1 MRIRMYNV
9 GFGDCFCIRDRKS
22 SLLVDFGAANSKIE
36 GRPRREVFDVII
48 SDLTT
53 ISRKNL
59 LLTHFH
65 PDHVSGLL
73 YMMRYRRD
81 AYEFEKIYL
90 PDVFSD
96 PEMKYTLTLLLLADV
111 TKKASLPGRRVSLFA
126 LAEALCARKVKIDLL
141 SRGSEFEG
149 KYTALWPDV
158 REVSRETE
166 DVFNSL
172 IEDNEKAMTELVNI
186 AEEVRQLFMSMTEE
200 ENEADDPGAEK
211 EAEDAALNQK
221 DSDSAGSVQENGG
234 LQEYVQTKLELESK
248 MGVDGFAAQ
257 AHAANGTAEVEKGAE
272 TESAAGTGAKPAVR
286 SAEQE
291 DTVNSQKETQR
302 RLRPEKLEKK
312 FRELQATP
320 EFQILLECA
329 EKQGSLLRQ
338 FRHKISL
345 AFQNTRDGELN
356 LLFTG
361 DVQPQYM
368 KMIVEDYDGKIPLH
382 EHYWC
387 IKVPHHGTESHFFDF
402 SRFSPE
408 NMLIPNGAYY
418 DNSKKKSK
426 NQRTSMQYGGLFYIN
441 DAHMYCSNCDCCDS
455 YENGCSCREY
465 DVISPS
471 YYKDI

>member
-53 ISRKNL
+53 IRKKNL

-90 PDVFSD
+90 PDVFSG
-96 PEMKYTLTLLLLADV
+96 PEMKYTLALLLLADV

-158 REVSRETE
+158 SEVSRETE
-166 DVFNSL
+166 EVFNSL
-172 IEDNEKAMTELVNI
+172 IENHENAMTELVNI
-186 AEEVRQLFMSMTEE
+186 AEEVRELFLSMTEE
-200 ENEADDPGAEK
+200 TLEAEEKSEPLSVPEDTDGPESSLKDPREYSGENEEYTQEKLVLANEDAGAAIEDTAEDPEETEK
-211 EAEDAALNQK
+211 ER
-221 DSDSAGSVQENGG
+221 V
-234 LQEYVQTKLELESK
+234 
-248 MGVDGFAAQ
+248 
-257 AHAANGTAEVEKGAE
+257 
-272 TESAAGTGAKPAVR
+272 
-286 SAEQE
+286 
-291 DTVNSQKETQR
+291 R
-302 RLRPEKLEKK
+302 RLNPEKLEKK
-312 FRELQATP
+312 FRELQATE
-320 EFQILLECA
+320 EFQALLESA
-329 EKQGSLLRQ
+329 EKQGHSLRQ

-345 AFQNTRDGELN
+345 AFQNTIDGELN

-368 KMIVEDYDGKIPLH
+368 KMIAENYDGKIQLH

-402 SRFSPE
+402 SGFSPE
-408 NMLIPNGAYY
+408 NMMLPNGAYY

>member
-53 ISRKNL
+53 IRKKNL

-158 REVSRETE
+158 KMVSRETE

-186 AEEVRQLFMSMTEE
+186 AEEVRQLFMSMTVD
-200 ENEADDPGAEK
+200 ENGADDLGAEK
-211 EAEDAALNQK
+211 EAVDA
-221 DSDSAGSVQENGG
+221 
-234 LQEYVQTKLELESK
+234 
-248 MGVDGFAAQ
+248 
-257 AHAANGTAEVEKGAE
+257 AANGTVGAE
-272 TESAAGTGAKPAVR
+272 TGAETASTAGTGVK

-291 DTVNSQKETQR
+291 DIENSQKETQR

-320 EFQILLECA
+320 EFQALLECA
-329 EKQGSLLRQ
+329 EKQGHLLRQ

-345 AFQNTRDGELN
+345 AFQNTSDGELN

-368 KMIVEDYDGKIPLH
+368 KMIVEDYDGRIPLH

-408 NMLIPNGAYY
+408 NMMIPNGAYY

>member
-53 ISRKNL
+53 IRKKNL

-90 PDVFSD
+90 PDVFSG
-96 PEMKYTLTLLLLADV
+96 PEMKYTLALLLLADV
-111 TKKASLPGRRVSLFA
+111 TKKASLPGRRVSLFT
-126 LAEALCARKVKIDLL
+126 LAEALCARRVKIDLL

-149 KYTALWPDV
+149 KYTALWPDLS
-158 REVSRETE
+158 EVSRETE
-166 DVFNSL
+166 EVFNSL
-172 IEDNEKAMTELVNI
+172 IENHENAMTELVNI
-186 AEEVRQLFMSMTEE
+186 AEEVRELFLSMTEE
-200 ENEADDPGAEK
+200 TLEAEEKSEPLSVPEDTDGPESSLKDPREYSGENEEYTQEKLVLANEDAGAAIEDTAEDPEETEK
-211 EAEDAALNQK
+211 ER
-221 DSDSAGSVQENGG
+221 V
-234 LQEYVQTKLELESK
+234 
-248 MGVDGFAAQ
+248 
-257 AHAANGTAEVEKGAE
+257 
-272 TESAAGTGAKPAVR
+272 
-286 SAEQE
+286 
-291 DTVNSQKETQR
+291 R
-302 RLRPEKLEKK
+302 RLNPEKLEKK
-312 FRELQATP
+312 FRELQATE
-320 EFQILLECA
+320 EFQALLESA
-329 EKQGSLLRQ
+329 EKQGHSLRQ

-345 AFQNTRDGELN
+345 AFQNTIDGELN

-368 KMIVEDYDGKIPLH
+368 KMIAENYDGKIQLH

-402 SRFSPE
+402 SGFSPE
-408 NMLIPNGAYY
+408 NMMIPNGAYY

>member
-22 SLLVDFGAANSKIE
+22 SLLVDFGAANRKIE
-36 GRPRREVFDVII
+36 GRPRRDVFDVII

-53 ISRKNL
+53 IRTKNL
-59 LLTHFH
+59 LLPHFH

-90 PDVFSD
+90 PDVFSG
-96 PEMKYTLTLLLLADV
+96 PEMKYTLALLLLADV
-111 TKKASLPGRRVSLFA
+111 TKKASLTGRRVSLFA

-158 REVSRETE
+158 SEVSRETE
-166 DVFNSL
+166 EVFNSL
-172 IEDNEKAMTELVNI
+172 IENHENAMTELVNI
-186 AEEVRQLFMSMTEE
+186 AEEVRELFLSMTEE
-200 ENEADDPGAEK
+200 TLEAEEKSEPLSVPEDTDGPESSLKDPREYSGENEEYTQEKLVLANEDAGAAIEDTAEDPEETEK
-211 EAEDAALNQK
+211 ER
-221 DSDSAGSVQENGG
+221 V
-234 LQEYVQTKLELESK
+234 
-248 MGVDGFAAQ
+248 
-257 AHAANGTAEVEKGAE
+257 
-272 TESAAGTGAKPAVR
+272 
-286 SAEQE
+286 
-291 DTVNSQKETQR
+291 R
-302 RLRPEKLEKK
+302 RLNPEKLEKK
-312 FRELQATP
+312 FRELQATE
-320 EFQILLECA
+320 EFQALLESA
-329 EKQGSLLRQ
+329 EKQGHSLRQ

-345 AFQNTRDGELN
+345 AFQNTIDGELN

-368 KMIVEDYDGKIPLH
+368 KMIAENYDGKIQLH

-402 SRFSPE
+402 SGFSPE
-408 NMLIPNGAYY
+408 NMMIPNGAYY

>member
-53 ISRKNL
+53 IRKKNL

-90 PDVFSD
+90 PDVFSG
-96 PEMKYTLTLLLLADV
+96 PEMKYTLALLLLADV

-158 REVSRETE
+158 SEVSRETE
-166 DVFNSL
+166 EVFNSL
-172 IEDNEKAMTELVNI
+172 IENHENAMTELVNI
-186 AEEVRQLFMSMTEE
+186 AEEVREMFLSMTEE
-200 ENEADDPGAEK
+200 TLEAEEKSEPLSVPEDTDGPESSLKDPREYSGENEEYTQEKLVLANEDAGAAIEDTAEDPEETEK
-211 EAEDAALNQK
+211 ER
-221 DSDSAGSVQENGG
+221 V
-234 LQEYVQTKLELESK
+234 
-248 MGVDGFAAQ
+248 
-257 AHAANGTAEVEKGAE
+257 
-272 TESAAGTGAKPAVR
+272 
-286 SAEQE
+286 
-291 DTVNSQKETQR
+291 R
-302 RLRPEKLEKK
+302 RLNPEKLEKK
-312 FRELQATP
+312 FRELQATE
-320 EFQILLECA
+320 EFQALLESA
-329 EKQGSLLRQ
+329 EKQGHSLRQ

-345 AFQNTRDGELN
+345 AFQNTIDGELN

-368 KMIVEDYDGKIPLH
+368 RMIAENYDGRIPLH

-402 SRFSPE
+402 SSFSPE
-408 NMLIPNGAYY
+408 NMMIPNGAYY

-465 DVISPS
+465 DVISPA

>member
-9 GFGDCFCIRDRKS
+9 GFGDCFCIRDRKG
-22 SLLVDFGAANSKIE
+22 SLLVDFGAVNSKIE

-53 ISRKNL
+53 IRKKNL

-111 TKKASLPGRRVSLFA
+111 TKKASLPGRRVSLLA
-126 LAEALCARKVKIDLL
+126 LAEALCTRKVKIDLL

-158 REVSRETE
+158 KMVNRETE

-186 AEEVRQLFMSMTEE
+186 AEEVRQLFMSMTVD
-200 ENEADDPGAEK
+200 ENGADNLGAEK
-211 EAEDAALNQK
+211 EAVDA
-221 DSDSAGSVQENGG
+221 
-234 LQEYVQTKLELESK
+234 
-248 MGVDGFAAQ
+248 
-257 AHAANGTAEVEKGAE
+257 AANGTVGAE
-272 TESAAGTGAKPAVR
+272 TGAETASTAGTGVKSAVK

-291 DTVNSQKETQR
+291 DIENSQKETQS

-312 FRELQATP
+312 FRELQATA
-320 EFQILLECA
+320 EFQALLECA
-329 EKQGSLLRQ
+329 EKQGHLLRQ

-345 AFQNTRDGELN
+345 AFQNTSDSELN

-408 NMLIPNGAYY
+408 NMMIPNGAYY

>member
-53 ISRKNL
+53 IRKKNL
-59 LLTHFH
+59 LLSHFH

-90 PDVFSD
+90 PDVFSG
-96 PEMKYTLTLLLLADV
+96 PEMKYTLALLLLADV

-158 REVSRETE
+158 SEVSRETE

-172 IEDNEKAMTELVNI
+172 IENHENAMTELVNI
-186 AEEVRQLFMSMTEE
+186 AEEVRQLFLSMTEDE
-200 ENEADDPGAEK
+200 KTENESGSLSVDENTEEPKSADTSAEYAQEKLDLGDTLPVRESTGTADENTSEDPEISEK
-211 EAEDAALNQK
+211 EK
-221 DSDSAGSVQENGG
+221 
-234 LQEYVQTKLELESK
+234 TRR
-248 MGVDGFAAQ
+248 
-257 AHAANGTAEVEKGAE
+257 AN
-272 TESAAGTGAKPAVR
+272 
-286 SAEQE
+286 
-291 DTVNSQKETQR
+291 
-302 RLRPEKLEKK
+302 PEKLEKK

-320 EFQILLECA
+320 EFQTLLESA
-329 EKQGSLLRQ
+329 EKQGHSLRQ

-345 AFQNTRDGELN
+345 AFQNTNDSELN

-368 KMIVEDYDGKIPLH
+368 KMIAENYDGKIQLH

-402 SRFSPE
+402 SSFSPE
-408 NMLIPNGAYY
+408 NMMIPNGAYY

-465 DVISPS
+465 DVISPA

>member
-1 MRIRMYNV
+1 MYNV

-53 ISRKNL
+53 IRKKNL

-90 PDVFSD
+90 PDVFSG
-96 PEMKYTLTLLLLADV
+96 PEMKYTLALLLLADV

-158 REVSRETE
+158 SEVSRETE
-166 DVFNSL
+166 EVFNSL
-172 IEDNEKAMTELVNI
+172 IENHENAMTELVNI
-186 AEEVRQLFMSMTEE
+186 AEEVRELFLSMTEE
-200 ENEADDPGAEK
+200 TLEAEEKSEPLSVPEDTDGPESSLKDPREYSGENEEYTQEKLVLANEDAGAAIEDTAEDPEETEK
-211 EAEDAALNQK
+211 ER
-221 DSDSAGSVQENGG
+221 V
-234 LQEYVQTKLELESK
+234 
-248 MGVDGFAAQ
+248 
-257 AHAANGTAEVEKGAE
+257 
-272 TESAAGTGAKPAVR
+272 
-286 SAEQE
+286 
-291 DTVNSQKETQR
+291 R
-302 RLRPEKLEKK
+302 RLNPEKLEKK
-312 FRELQATP
+312 FRELQATE
-320 EFQILLECA
+320 EFQALLESA
-329 EKQGSLLRQ
+329 EKQGHSLRQ

-345 AFQNTRDGELN
+345 AFQNTIDGELN

-368 KMIVEDYDGKIPLH
+368 KMIAENYDGKIQLH

-402 SRFSPE
+402 SGFFPE
-408 NMLIPNGAYY
+408 NMMIPNGAYY

>member
-53 ISRKNL
+53 IRKKNL

-158 REVSRETE
+158 RTVSNETE

-186 AEEVRQLFMSMTEE
+186 AEEVRQLFMSMTED
-200 ENEADDPGAEK
+200 ENEADVNLGAEK
-211 EAEDAALNQK
+211 EVVDAAGKQT
-221 DSDSAGSVQENGG
+221 DSDSAGSVQGNNGT
-234 LQEYVQTKLELESK
+234 QEY
-248 MGVDGFAAQ
+248 AQ
-257 AHAANGTAEVEKGAE
+257 AELRH
-272 TESAAGTGAKPAVR
+272 
-286 SAEQE
+286 
-291 DTVNSQKETQR
+291 
-302 RLRPEKLEKK
+302 RLKPEKLEKK
-312 FRELQATP
+312 FRELQATA
-320 EFQILLECA
+320 EFQALLECA
-329 EKQGSLLRQ
+329 EKQGHLLRQ

-361 DVQPQYM
+361 DVQPRYM
-368 KMIVEDYDGKIPLH
+368 KMIVEDYDGRIPLH

-387 IKVPHHGTESHFFDF
+387 IKVPHHGTESQFFDF

-408 NMLIPNGAYY
+408 NMMIPNGAYY

>member
-1 MRIRMYNV
+1 MRIRLYTV
-9 GFGDCFCIRDRKS
+9 GFGDCFCIRDRKI

-53 ISRKNL
+53 IRKKNL

-90 PDVFSD
+90 PDVFSG
-96 PEMKYTLTLLLLADV
+96 PEMKYTLALLLLADV

-158 REVSRETE
+158 SEVSRETE
-166 DVFNSL
+166 EVFNSL
-172 IEDNEKAMTELVNI
+172 IENHENAMTELVNI
-186 AEEVRQLFMSMTEE
+186 AEEVRELFLSMTEE
-200 ENEADDPGAEK
+200 TLEAEEKSEPLSVPEDTDGPESSLKDPREYSGENEEYTQEKLVLANEDAGAAIEDTAEDPEETEK
-211 EAEDAALNQK
+211 ER
-221 DSDSAGSVQENGG
+221 V
-234 LQEYVQTKLELESK
+234 
-248 MGVDGFAAQ
+248 
-257 AHAANGTAEVEKGAE
+257 
-272 TESAAGTGAKPAVR
+272 
-286 SAEQE
+286 
-291 DTVNSQKETQR
+291 R
-302 RLRPEKLEKK
+302 RLNPEKLEKK
-312 FRELQATP
+312 FRELQATE
-320 EFQILLECA
+320 EFQALLESA
-329 EKQGSLLRQ
+329 EKQGHSLRQ

-345 AFQNTRDGELN
+345 AFQNTIDGELN

-368 KMIVEDYDGKIPLH
+368 KMIAENYDGKIQLH

-402 SRFSPE
+402 SGFSPE
-408 NMLIPNGAYY
+408 NMMIPNGAYY

>member
-53 ISRKNL
+53 IRKKNL

-90 PDVFSD
+90 PDVFSG
-96 PEMKYTLTLLLLADV
+96 PEMKYTLALLLLADV

-158 REVSRETE
+158 SEVSRETE
-166 DVFNSL
+166 EVFNSL
-172 IEDNEKAMTELVNI
+172 IENHENAMTELVNI
-186 AEEVRQLFMSMTEE
+186 AEEVRELFLSMTEE
-200 ENEADDPGAEK
+200 TLEAEEKSEPLSVPEDTDGPESSLKDPREYSGENEEYTQEKLVLANEDAGAAIEDTAEDPEETEK
-211 EAEDAALNQK
+211 ER
-221 DSDSAGSVQENGG
+221 V
-234 LQEYVQTKLELESK
+234 
-248 MGVDGFAAQ
+248 
-257 AHAANGTAEVEKGAE
+257 
-272 TESAAGTGAKPAVR
+272 
-286 SAEQE
+286 
-291 DTVNSQKETQR
+291 R
-302 RLRPEKLEKK
+302 RLNPEKLEKK
-312 FRELQATP
+312 FRELQATE
-320 EFQILLECA
+320 EFQALLESA
-329 EKQGSLLRQ
+329 EKQGHSLRQ

-345 AFQNTRDGELN
+345 AFQNTIDGELN

-368 KMIVEDYDGKIPLH
+368 KMIAENYDGKIQLH

-402 SRFSPE
+402 SGFSSE
-408 NMLIPNGAYY
+408 NMMIPNGAYY

>member
-9 GFGDCFCIRDRKS
+9 GFGDCFCIRDRKG
-22 SLLVDFGAANSKIE
+22 SLLVDFGAVNSKIE

-53 ISRKNL
+53 IRKKNL

-111 TKKASLPGRRVSLFA
+111 TKKASLPGRRVSLLA

-158 REVSRETE
+158 KMVNRETE

-186 AEEVRQLFMSMTEE
+186 AEEVRQLFMSMTVD
-200 ENEADDPGAEK
+200 ENGADNLGAEK
-211 EAEDAALNQK
+211 EAVDA
-221 DSDSAGSVQENGG
+221 
-234 LQEYVQTKLELESK
+234 
-248 MGVDGFAAQ
+248 
-257 AHAANGTAEVEKGAE
+257 AANGTVGAE
-272 TESAAGTGAKPAVR
+272 TGAETASTAGTGVKSAVK

-291 DTVNSQKETQR
+291 DIENSQKETQR

-312 FRELQATP
+312 FRELQVTP
-320 EFQILLECA
+320 EFQTLLECA
-329 EKQGSLLRQ
+329 EKQGHLLRQ

-345 AFQNTRDGELN
+345 AFQNTSDSELN

-408 NMLIPNGAYY
+408 NMMIPNGAYY

-426 NQRTSMQYGGLFYIN
+426 NQRISMQYGGLFYIN

>member
-53 ISRKNL
+53 IRKKNL

-158 REVSRETE
+158 RTVSSETE

-172 IEDNEKAMTELVNI
+172 IENNEKAMTELVNI
-186 AEEVRQLFMSMTEE
+186 AEEVRQLFMSMTED
-200 ENEADDPGAEK
+200 ENEADVNLGAEK
-211 EAEDAALNQK
+211 EVVDAAGKQT
-221 DSDSAGSVQENGG
+221 DSDSAGSVQGNNGT
-234 LQEYVQTKLELESK
+234 QEY
-248 MGVDGFAAQ
+248 AQ
-257 AHAANGTAEVEKGAE
+257 AELRN
-272 TESAAGTGAKPAVR
+272 
-286 SAEQE
+286 
-291 DTVNSQKETQR
+291 
-302 RLRPEKLEKK
+302 RLKPEKLEKK
-312 FRELQATP
+312 FRELQATA
-320 EFQILLECA
+320 EFQALLECA
-329 EKQGSLLRQ
+329 EKQGHLLRQ

-368 KMIVEDYDGKIPLH
+368 KMIVEDYDGRIPLH

-408 NMLIPNGAYY
+408 NMMIPNGAYY

-455 YENGCSCREY
+455 YENGWSCREY

>member
-53 ISRKNL
+53 IRKKNL

-158 REVSRETE
+158 RTVSSETE

-172 IEDNEKAMTELVNI
+172 IENNEKAMTELVNI
-186 AEEVRQLFMSMTEE
+186 AEEVRQLFMSMTED
-200 ENEADDPGAEK
+200 ENEADVDLGAEK
-211 EAEDAALNQK
+211 EAVDAAGKQT
-221 DSDSAGSVQENGG
+221 DGDSAGSVQGNNDT
-234 LQEYVQTKLELESK
+234 QEYVQAKLKFESE
-248 MGVDGFAAQ
+248 MGAD
-257 AHAANGTAEVEKGAE
+257 GTARTE
-272 TESAAGTGAKPAVR
+272 TGVK

-291 DTVNSQKETQR
+291 DTGNSQKETQH

-320 EFQILLECA
+320 EFQTLLECA
-329 EKQGSLLRQ
+329 EKQGHLLRQ

-368 KMIVEDYDGKIPLH
+368 KMIVEDYDGRIPLH

-408 NMLIPNGAYY
+408 NMMIPNGAYY

>member
-53 ISRKNL
+53 IRKKNL

-90 PDVFSD
+90 PDVFSG
-96 PEMKYTLTLLLLADV
+96 PEMKYTLALLLLADV

-158 REVSRETE
+158 SEVSRETE
-166 DVFNSL
+166 EVFNSL
-172 IEDNEKAMTELVNI
+172 IENHENAMTELVNI
-186 AEEVRQLFMSMTEE
+186 AEEVRELFLSMTEE
-200 ENEADDPGAEK
+200 TLEAEEKSEPLSVPEDTDGPESSLKDPREYSGENEEYTQEKLVLANEDAGAAIEDTAEDPEETEK
-211 EAEDAALNQK
+211 ER
-221 DSDSAGSVQENGG
+221 V
-234 LQEYVQTKLELESK
+234 
-248 MGVDGFAAQ
+248 
-257 AHAANGTAEVEKGAE
+257 
-272 TESAAGTGAKPAVR
+272 
-286 SAEQE
+286 
-291 DTVNSQKETQR
+291 R
-302 RLRPEKLEKK
+302 RLNPEKLEKK
-312 FRELQATP
+312 FRELQATE
-320 EFQILLECA
+320 EFQALLESA
-329 EKQGSLLRQ
+329 EKQGHSLRQ

-345 AFQNTRDGELN
+345 AFQNTIDGELN

-368 KMIVEDYDGKIPLH
+368 KMIAENYDGKIQLH
-382 EHYWC
+382 EHYRC

-402 SRFSPE
+402 SGFSPE
-408 NMLIPNGAYY
+408 NMMIPNGAYY

>member
-9 GFGDCFCIRDRKS
+9 GFGDCFCIRDRKG
-22 SLLVDFGAANSKIE
+22 SLLVDFGAVNSKIE

-53 ISRKNL
+53 IRKKNL

-111 TKKASLPGRRVSLFA
+111 TKKASLPGRRVSLLA

-158 REVSRETE
+158 RTVSSETE

-172 IEDNEKAMTELVNI
+172 IENNEKAMTELVNI
-186 AEEVRQLFMSMTEE
+186 AEEVRQLFMSMTVD
-200 ENEADDPGAEK
+200 ENGADNLGAEK
-211 EAEDAALNQK
+211 EAVDA
-221 DSDSAGSVQENGG
+221 
-234 LQEYVQTKLELESK
+234 
-248 MGVDGFAAQ
+248 
-257 AHAANGTAEVEKGAE
+257 AANGTVGAE
-272 TESAAGTGAKPAVR
+272 TGAETASTAGTGVKSAVK

-291 DTVNSQKETQR
+291 DIENSQKETQS

-312 FRELQATP
+312 FRELQATA
-320 EFQILLECA
+320 EFQALLECA
-329 EKQGSLLRQ
+329 EKQGHLLRQ

-345 AFQNTRDGELN
+345 AFQNTSDSELN

-408 NMLIPNGAYY
+408 NMMIPNGAYY

>member
-53 ISRKNL
+53 IRKKNL

-90 PDVFSD
+90 PDVFSG
-96 PEMKYTLTLLLLADV
+96 PEMKYTLALLLLADV

-126 LAEALCARKVKIDLL
+126 LAEALFARKVNIDLL

-158 REVSRETE
+158 SEVSRETE
-166 DVFNSL
+166 EVFNSL
-172 IEDNEKAMTELVNI
+172 IENHENAMTELVNI
-186 AEEVRQLFMSMTEE
+186 AEEVRELFLSMTEE
-200 ENEADDPGAEK
+200 TLEAEEKSEPLSVPEDTDGPESSLKDPREYSGENEEYTQEKLVLANEDAGAAIEDTAEDPEETEK
-211 EAEDAALNQK
+211 ER
-221 DSDSAGSVQENGG
+221 V
-234 LQEYVQTKLELESK
+234 
-248 MGVDGFAAQ
+248 
-257 AHAANGTAEVEKGAE
+257 
-272 TESAAGTGAKPAVR
+272 
-286 SAEQE
+286 
-291 DTVNSQKETQR
+291 R
-302 RLRPEKLEKK
+302 RLNPEKLEKK
-312 FRELQATP
+312 FRELQATE
-320 EFQILLECA
+320 EFQALLESA
-329 EKQGSLLRQ
+329 EKQGHSLRQ

-345 AFQNTRDGELN
+345 AFQNTIDGELN

-368 KMIVEDYDGKIPLH
+368 KMIAENYDGKIQLH

-402 SRFSPE
+402 SGFSPE
-408 NMLIPNGAYY
+408 NMMIPNGAYY

>member
-53 ISRKNL
+53 IRKKNL

-90 PDVFSD
+90 PDVFSG
-96 PEMKYTLTLLLLADV
+96 PEMKYTLALLLLADV

-158 REVSRETE
+158 SEVSRETE
-166 DVFNSL
+166 EVFNSL
-172 IEDNEKAMTELVNI
+172 IENHENAMTELVNI
-186 AEEVRQLFMSMTEE
+186 AEEVRELFLSMTEE
-200 ENEADDPGAEK
+200 TLEAEEKSEPLSVPEDTDGPESSLKDPREYSGENEEYTQEKLVLANEDAGAAIEDTAEDPEETEK
-211 EAEDAALNQK
+211 ER
-221 DSDSAGSVQENGG
+221 V
-234 LQEYVQTKLELESK
+234 
-248 MGVDGFAAQ
+248 
-257 AHAANGTAEVEKGAE
+257 
-272 TESAAGTGAKPAVR
+272 
-286 SAEQE
+286 
-291 DTVNSQKETQR
+291 R
-302 RLRPEKLEKK
+302 RLNPEKLEKK
-312 FRELQATP
+312 FRELQATE
-320 EFQILLECA
+320 EFQALLESA
-329 EKQGSLLRQ
+329 EKQGHSLRQ

-345 AFQNTRDGELN
+345 AFQNTIDGELN

-368 KMIVEDYDGKIPLH
+368 KMIAENYDGKIQLH

-387 IKVPHHGTESHFFDF
+387 TKVPHHGTESHFFDF
-402 SRFSPE
+402 SGFSPE
-408 NMLIPNGAYY
+408 NMMIPNGAYY

>member
-53 ISRKNL
+53 IRKKNL

-90 PDVFSD
+90 PDVFSG
-96 PEMKYTLTLLLLADV
+96 PEMKYTLALLLLADV

-158 REVSRETE
+158 SEVSRETE
-166 DVFNSL
+166 EVFNSL
-172 IEDNEKAMTELVNI
+172 IENHENAMTELVNI
-186 AEEVRQLFMSMTEE
+186 AEEVRELFLSMTDETLEAEE
-200 ENEADDPGAEK
+200 KSEPLSVPEDTDGPESSLKDPREYSGENEEYTQEKLVLANEDAGAAIEDTAEDPEETEK
-211 EAEDAALNQK
+211 ER
-221 DSDSAGSVQENGG
+221 V
-234 LQEYVQTKLELESK
+234 
-248 MGVDGFAAQ
+248 
-257 AHAANGTAEVEKGAE
+257 
-272 TESAAGTGAKPAVR
+272 
-286 SAEQE
+286 
-291 DTVNSQKETQR
+291 R
-302 RLRPEKLEKK
+302 RLNPEKLEKK
-312 FRELQATP
+312 FRELQATE
-320 EFQILLECA
+320 EFQALLESA
-329 EKQGSLLRQ
+329 EKQGHSLRQ

-345 AFQNTRDGELN
+345 AFQNTIDGELN

-368 KMIVEDYDGKIPLH
+368 KMIAENYDGKIQLH

-402 SRFSPE
+402 SGFSPE
-408 NMLIPNGAYY
+408 NMMIPNGAYY

>member
-53 ISRKNL
+53 IRKKNL

-149 KYTALWPDV
+149 KYAALWPDV
-158 REVSRETE
+158 RTVSSETE

-172 IEDNEKAMTELVNI
+172 IENNEKAMTELVNI
-186 AEEVRQLFMSMTEE
+186 AEEVRQLFMSMTED
-200 ENEADDPGAEK
+200 ENEADVNLGAEK
-211 EAEDAALNQK
+211 EVVDAAGKQT
-221 DSDSAGSVQENGG
+221 DSDSAGSVQGNNGT
-234 LQEYVQTKLELESK
+234 QEY
-248 MGVDGFAAQ
+248 AQ
-257 AHAANGTAEVEKGAE
+257 AELRH
-272 TESAAGTGAKPAVR
+272 
-286 SAEQE
+286 
-291 DTVNSQKETQR
+291 
-302 RLRPEKLEKK
+302 RLKPEKLEKK
-312 FRELQATP
+312 FRELQATA
-320 EFQILLECA
+320 EFQALLECA
-329 EKQGSLLRQ
+329 EKQGHLLRQ

-361 DVQPQYM
+361 DVQPRYM
-368 KMIVEDYDGKIPLH
+368 KMIVEDYDGRIPLH

-408 NMLIPNGAYY
+408 NMMIPNGAYY

>member
-53 ISRKNL
+53 IRKKNL

-90 PDVFSD
+90 PDVFSG
-96 PEMKYTLTLLLLADV
+96 PEMKYTLALLLLADV

-158 REVSRETE
+158 SEVSRETE
-166 DVFNSL
+166 EVFNSL
-172 IEDNEKAMTELVNI
+172 IENHENAMTELVNI
-186 AEEVRQLFMSMTEE
+186 AEEVRELFLSMTEE
-200 ENEADDPGAEK
+200 TLEAEEKSEPLSVPEDTDGPESSLKDPREYSGENEEYTQEKLVLANEDAGAAIEDTAEDPEETEK
-211 EAEDAALNQK
+211 ER
-221 DSDSAGSVQENGG
+221 V
-234 LQEYVQTKLELESK
+234 
-248 MGVDGFAAQ
+248 
-257 AHAANGTAEVEKGAE
+257 
-272 TESAAGTGAKPAVR
+272 
-286 SAEQE
+286 
-291 DTVNSQKETQR
+291 R
-302 RLRPEKLEKK
+302 RLNPEKLEKK
-312 FRELQATP
+312 FRELQATE
-320 EFQILLECA
+320 EFQALLESA
-329 EKQGSLLRQ
+329 EKQGHSLRQ

-345 AFQNTRDGELN
+345 AFQNTIDGELN

-368 KMIVEDYDGKIPLH
+368 KMIAENYDGKIQLH

-402 SRFSPE
+402 SGFSPE
-408 NMLIPNGAYY
+408 NMMIPNGAYY

-441 DAHMYCSNCDCCDS
+441 DAHMYCSICDCCDS

>member
-1 MRIRMYNV
+1 MSSRMYNV

-53 ISRKNL
+53 IRKKNL

-90 PDVFSD
+90 PDVFSG
-96 PEMKYTLTLLLLADV
+96 PEMKYTLALLLLADV

-158 REVSRETE
+158 SEVSRETE
-166 DVFNSL
+166 EVFNSL
-172 IEDNEKAMTELVNI
+172 IENHENAMTELVNI
-186 AEEVRQLFMSMTEE
+186 AEEVRELFLSMTEE
-200 ENEADDPGAEK
+200 TLEAEEKSEPLSVPEDTDGPESSLKDPREYSGENEEYTQEKLVLANEDAGA
-211 EAEDAALNQK
+211 AIEDAAE
-221 DSDSAGSVQENGG
+221 DPE
-234 LQEYVQTKLELESK
+234 
-248 MGVDGFAAQ
+248 
-257 AHAANGTAEVEKGAE
+257 E
-272 TESAAGTGAKPAVR
+272 TE
-286 SAEQE
+286 
-291 DTVNSQKETQR
+291 KERVR
-302 RLRPEKLEKK
+302 RLNPEKLEKK
-312 FRELQATP
+312 FRELQATE
-320 EFQILLECA
+320 EFQALLESA
-329 EKQGSLLRQ
+329 EKQGHSLRQ

-345 AFQNTRDGELN
+345 AFQNTIDGELN

-368 KMIVEDYDGKIPLH
+368 KMIAENYDGKIQLH

-402 SRFSPE
+402 SGFSPE
-408 NMLIPNGAYY
+408 NMMIPNGAYY

>member
-53 ISRKNL
+53 IRKKNL

-90 PDVFSD
+90 PDVFSG
-96 PEMKYTLTLLLLADV
+96 PEMKYTLALLLLADV

-158 REVSRETE
+158 SEVSRETE
-166 DVFNSL
+166 EVFNSL
-172 IEDNEKAMTELVNI
+172 IENHENAMTELVNI
-186 AEEVRQLFMSMTEE
+186 AEEVRELFLSMTEE
-200 ENEADDPGAEK
+200 TLEAEEKSEPLSVPEDTDGPESSLKDPREYSGENEEYTQEKLVLANEDVGAAIEDTAEDPEETEK
-211 EAEDAALNQK
+211 ER
-221 DSDSAGSVQENGG
+221 V
-234 LQEYVQTKLELESK
+234 
-248 MGVDGFAAQ
+248 
-257 AHAANGTAEVEKGAE
+257 
-272 TESAAGTGAKPAVR
+272 
-286 SAEQE
+286 
-291 DTVNSQKETQR
+291 R
-302 RLRPEKLEKK
+302 RLNPEKLEKK
-312 FRELQATP
+312 FRELQATE
-320 EFQILLECA
+320 EFQALLESA
-329 EKQGSLLRQ
+329 EKQGHSLRQ
-338 FRHKISL
+338 FRHKIS
-345 AFQNTRDGELN
+345 AEN
-356 LLFTG
+356 
-361 DVQPQYM
+361 
-368 KMIVEDYDGKIPLH
+368 YDGKIQLH

-402 SRFSPE
+402 SGFSPE
-408 NMLIPNGAYY
+408 NMMIPNGAYY

>member
-53 ISRKNL
+53 IRKKNL

-90 PDVFSD
+90 PDVFSG
-96 PEMKYTLTLLLLADV
+96 PEMKYTLALLLLADV

-158 REVSRETE
+158 SEVSRETE
-166 DVFNSL
+166 EVFNSL
-172 IEDNEKAMTELVNI
+172 IENHENAMTELVNI
-186 AEEVRQLFMSMTEE
+186 AEEVRELFLSMTEE
-200 ENEADDPGAEK
+200 TLEAEEKSEPLSVPEDTDGPESSLKDPREYSGENEEYTQEKLVLANEDAGAAAEDTAEAPEEAEK
-211 EAEDAALNQK
+211 EKA
-221 DSDSAGSVQENGG
+221 
-234 LQEYVQTKLELESK
+234 
-248 MGVDGFAAQ
+248 
-257 AHAANGTAEVEKGAE
+257 
-272 TESAAGTGAKPAVR
+272 
-286 SAEQE
+286 
-291 DTVNSQKETQR
+291 R
-302 RLRPEKLEKK
+302 RLKPEKLEKK
-312 FRELQATP
+312 FRELQATG
-320 EFQILLECA
+320 EFQALLESA
-329 EKQGSLLRQ
+329 EKQGHSLRQ

-345 AFQNTRDGELN
+345 AFQNTIDGELN

-368 KMIVEDYDGKIPLH
+368 RMIAENYDGRIPLH

-408 NMLIPNGAYY
+408 NMMIPNGAYY

>member
-53 ISRKNL
+53 IRKKNL

-90 PDVFSD
+90 PDVFSG
-96 PEMKYTLTLLLLADV
+96 PEMKYTLALLLLADV

-126 LAEALCARKVKIDLL
+126 LAEALCARRVKIDLL

-149 KYTALWPDV
+149 KYTALWPDLS
-158 REVSRETE
+158 EVSRETE

-172 IEDNEKAMTELVNI
+172 IENHENAMTELVNI
-186 AEEVRQLFMSMTEE
+186 AEEVRELFLSMTEE
-200 ENEADDPGAEK
+200 TLEAEEKSEPLSVPEDTDGPESSLKDPREYSGENEEYTQEKLVLANEDAGAAIEDTAEDPEETEK
-211 EAEDAALNQK
+211 ER
-221 DSDSAGSVQENGG
+221 V
-234 LQEYVQTKLELESK
+234 
-248 MGVDGFAAQ
+248 
-257 AHAANGTAEVEKGAE
+257 
-272 TESAAGTGAKPAVR
+272 
-286 SAEQE
+286 
-291 DTVNSQKETQR
+291 R
-302 RLRPEKLEKK
+302 RLNPEKLEKK
-312 FRELQATP
+312 FRELQATE
-320 EFQILLECA
+320 EFQALLESA
-329 EKQGSLLRQ
+329 EKQGHSLRQ

-345 AFQNTRDGELN
+345 AFQNTIDGELN

-368 KMIVEDYDGKIPLH
+368 KMIAENYDGKIQLH

-402 SRFSPE
+402 SGFSPE
-408 NMLIPNGAYY
+408 NMMIPNGAYY

>member
-53 ISRKNL
+53 IRKKNL

-90 PDVFSD
+90 PDVFSG
-96 PEMKYTLTLLLLADV
+96 PEMKYTLALLLLADV

-158 REVSRETE
+158 SEVSRETE
-166 DVFNSL
+166 EVFNSL
-172 IEDNEKAMTELVNI
+172 IENHENAMTELVNI
-186 AEEVRQLFMSMTEE
+186 AEEVREMFLSMTEE
-200 ENEADDPGAEK
+200 TLEAEEKSEPLSVPEDTDGPESSLKDPREYSGENEEYTQEKLVLANEDAGAAIEDTAEDPEETEK
-211 EAEDAALNQK
+211 ER
-221 DSDSAGSVQENGG
+221 V
-234 LQEYVQTKLELESK
+234 
-248 MGVDGFAAQ
+248 
-257 AHAANGTAEVEKGAE
+257 
-272 TESAAGTGAKPAVR
+272 
-286 SAEQE
+286 
-291 DTVNSQKETQR
+291 R
-302 RLRPEKLEKK
+302 RLNPEKLEKK
-312 FRELQATP
+312 FRELQATE
-320 EFQILLECA
+320 EFQALLESA
-329 EKQGSLLRQ
+329 EKQGHSLRQ

-345 AFQNTRDGELN
+345 AFQNTIDGELN

-368 KMIVEDYDGKIPLH
+368 KMIAENYDGKIQLY

-402 SRFSPE
+402 SGFSPE
-408 NMLIPNGAYY
+408 NMMIPNGAYY

>member
-9 GFGDCFCIRDRKS
+9 GFGDCFCIRDRKG
-22 SLLVDFGAANSKIE
+22 SLLVDFGAVNSKIE
-36 GRPRREVFDVII
+36 GRPRRKVFDVII

-53 ISRKNL
+53 IRKKNL

-111 TKKASLPGRRVSLFA
+111 TKKASLPGRRVSLLA

-158 REVSRETE
+158 KMVNRETE

-186 AEEVRQLFMSMTEE
+186 AEEVRQLFMSMTVD
-200 ENEADDPGAEK
+200 ENGADNLGAEK
-211 EAEDAALNQK
+211 EAVDA
-221 DSDSAGSVQENGG
+221 
-234 LQEYVQTKLELESK
+234 
-248 MGVDGFAAQ
+248 
-257 AHAANGTAEVEKGAE
+257 AANGTVGAE
-272 TESAAGTGAKPAVR
+272 TGAETASTAGTGVKSAVK

-291 DTVNSQKETQR
+291 DIENSQKETQS

-312 FRELQATP
+312 FRELQATA
-320 EFQILLECA
+320 EFQALLECA
-329 EKQGSLLRQ
+329 EKQGHLLRQ

-345 AFQNTRDGELN
+345 AFQNTSDSELN

-408 NMLIPNGAYY
+408 NMMIPNGAYY

>member
-1 MRIRMYNV
+1 MYNV
-9 GFGDCFCIRDRKS
+9 GFGDCFCIRDRKG
-22 SLLVDFGAANSKIE
+22 SLLVDFGAVNSKIE

-53 ISRKNL
+53 IRKKNL

-111 TKKASLPGRRVSLFA
+111 TKKASLPGRRVSLLA

-158 REVSRETE
+158 KMVNRETE

-186 AEEVRQLFMSMTEE
+186 AEEVRQLFMSMTVD
-200 ENEADDPGAEK
+200 ENGADNLGAEK
-211 EAEDAALNQK
+211 EAVDA
-221 DSDSAGSVQENGG
+221 
-234 LQEYVQTKLELESK
+234 
-248 MGVDGFAAQ
+248 
-257 AHAANGTAEVEKGAE
+257 AANGTVGAE
-272 TESAAGTGAKPAVR
+272 TASTAGTGVKSAVK

-291 DTVNSQKETQR
+291 DIENSQKETQR

-312 FRELQATP
+312 FRELQVTP
-320 EFQILLECA
+320 EFQTLLECA
-329 EKQGSLLRQ
+329 EKQGHLLRQ

-345 AFQNTRDGELN
+345 AFQNTSDSELN
-356 LLFTG
+356 LLFICRFTIREENDNFLSSAFG
-361 DVQPQYM
+361 SSYSRR
-368 KMIVEDYDGKIPLH
+368 
-382 EHYWC
+382 C
-387 IKVPHHGTESHFFDF
+387 I
-402 SRFSPE
+402 
-408 NMLIPNGAYY
+408 
-418 DNSKKKSK
+418 
-426 NQRTSMQYGGLFYIN
+426 
-441 DAHMYCSNCDCCDS
+441 
-455 YENGCSCREY
+455 
-465 DVISPS
+465 
-471 YYKDI
+471 

>member
-1 MRIRMYNV
+1 
-9 GFGDCFCIRDRKS
+9 
-22 SLLVDFGAANSKIE
+22 
-36 GRPRREVFDVII
+36 
-48 SDLTT
+48 
-53 ISRKNL
+53 
-59 LLTHFH
+59 
-65 PDHVSGLL
+65 
-73 YMMRYRRD
+73 MMRYRRD

-111 TKKASLPGRRVSLFA
+111 TKKASLPGRRVSLLA

-158 REVSRETE
+158 KMVNRETE

-186 AEEVRQLFMSMTEE
+186 AEEVRQLFMSMTVD
-200 ENEADDPGAEK
+200 ENGADNLGAEK
-211 EAEDAALNQK
+211 EAVDA
-221 DSDSAGSVQENGG
+221 
-234 LQEYVQTKLELESK
+234 
-248 MGVDGFAAQ
+248 
-257 AHAANGTAEVEKGAE
+257 AANGTVGAE
-272 TESAAGTGAKPAVR
+272 TASTAGTGVKSAVK

-291 DTVNSQKETQR
+291 DIENSQKETQR

-312 FRELQATP
+312 FRELQVTP
-320 EFQILLECA
+320 EFQTLLECA
-329 EKQGSLLRQ
+329 EKQGHLLRQ

-345 AFQNTRDGELN
+345 AFQNTSDSELN

-408 NMLIPNGAYY
+408 NMMIPNGAYY

>member
-53 ISRKNL
+53 IRQKNL

-90 PDVFSD
+90 PDVFSG
-96 PEMKYTLTLLLLADV
+96 PEMKYTLALLLLADV

-158 REVSRETE
+158 SEVSRETE
-166 DVFNSL
+166 EVFNSL
-172 IEDNEKAMTELVNI
+172 IENHENAMTELVNI
-186 AEEVRQLFMSMTEE
+186 AEEVRELFLSMTEE
-200 ENEADDPGAEK
+200 TLEAEEKSEPLSVPEDTDGPESSLKDPREYSGENEEYTQEKLVLANEDAGAAIEDTAEDPEETEK
-211 EAEDAALNQK
+211 ER
-221 DSDSAGSVQENGG
+221 V
-234 LQEYVQTKLELESK
+234 
-248 MGVDGFAAQ
+248 
-257 AHAANGTAEVEKGAE
+257 
-272 TESAAGTGAKPAVR
+272 
-286 SAEQE
+286 
-291 DTVNSQKETQR
+291 R
-302 RLRPEKLEKK
+302 RLNPEKLEKK
-312 FRELQATP
+312 FRELQATE
-320 EFQILLECA
+320 EFQALLESA
-329 EKQGSLLRQ
+329 EKQGHSLRQ

-345 AFQNTRDGELN
+345 AFQNTIDGELN

-368 KMIVEDYDGKIPLH
+368 KMIAENYDGKIQLH

-402 SRFSPE
+402 SGFSPE
-408 NMLIPNGAYY
+408 NMMIPNGAYY

>member
-53 ISRKNL
+53 IRKKNL

-90 PDVFSD
+90 PDVFSG
-96 PEMKYTLTLLLLADV
+96 PEMKYTLALLLLADV

-149 KYTALWPDV
+149 TYTALWPDV
-158 REVSRETE
+158 SEVSRETE
-166 DVFNSL
+166 EVFNSL
-172 IEDNEKAMTELVNI
+172 IENHENAMTELVNI
-186 AEEVRQLFMSMTEE
+186 AEEVRELFLSMTEE
-200 ENEADDPGAEK
+200 TLEAEEKSEPLSVPEDTDGPESSLKDPREYSGENEEYTQEKLVLANEDAGAAIEDTAEDPEETEK
-211 EAEDAALNQK
+211 ER
-221 DSDSAGSVQENGG
+221 V
-234 LQEYVQTKLELESK
+234 
-248 MGVDGFAAQ
+248 
-257 AHAANGTAEVEKGAE
+257 
-272 TESAAGTGAKPAVR
+272 
-286 SAEQE
+286 
-291 DTVNSQKETQR
+291 R
-302 RLRPEKLEKK
+302 RLNPEKLEKK
-312 FRELQATP
+312 FRELQATE
-320 EFQILLECA
+320 EFQALLESA
-329 EKQGSLLRQ
+329 EKQGHSLRQ

-345 AFQNTRDGELN
+345 AFQNTIDGELN

-368 KMIVEDYDGKIPLH
+368 KMIAENYDGKIQLH

-402 SRFSPE
+402 SGFSPE
-408 NMLIPNGAYY
+408 NMMIPNGAYY

>member
-53 ISRKNL
+53 IRKKKL

-90 PDVFSD
+90 PDVFSG
-96 PEMKYTLTLLLLADV
+96 PEMKYTLALLLLADV

-158 REVSRETE
+158 SEVSRETE
-166 DVFNSL
+166 EVFNSL
-172 IEDNEKAMTELVNI
+172 IENHENAMTELVNI
-186 AEEVRQLFMSMTEE
+186 AEEVRELFLSMTEE
-200 ENEADDPGAEK
+200 TLEAEEKSEPLSVPEDTDGPESSLKDPREYSGENEEYTQEKLVLANEDAGAAIEDTAEDPEETEK
-211 EAEDAALNQK
+211 ER
-221 DSDSAGSVQENGG
+221 V
-234 LQEYVQTKLELESK
+234 
-248 MGVDGFAAQ
+248 
-257 AHAANGTAEVEKGAE
+257 
-272 TESAAGTGAKPAVR
+272 
-286 SAEQE
+286 
-291 DTVNSQKETQR
+291 R
-302 RLRPEKLEKK
+302 RLNPEKLEKK
-312 FRELQATP
+312 FRELQATE
-320 EFQILLECA
+320 EFQALLESA
-329 EKQGSLLRQ
+329 EKQGHSLRQ

-345 AFQNTRDGELN
+345 AFQNTIDGELN

-368 KMIVEDYDGKIPLH
+368 KMIAENYDGKIQLH

-402 SRFSPE
+402 SGFSPE
-408 NMLIPNGAYY
+408 NMMIPNGAYY

>member
-53 ISRKNL
+53 IRKKNL

-90 PDVFSD
+90 PDVFSG
-96 PEMKYTLTLLLLADV
+96 PEMKYTLALLLLADV

-158 REVSRETE
+158 SEVSRETE
-166 DVFNSL
+166 EVFNSL
-172 IEDNEKAMTELVNI
+172 IENHENAMTELVNI
-186 AEEVRQLFMSMTEE
+186 AEEVRELFLSMTEE
-200 ENEADDPGAEK
+200 TLEAEEKSEPLSVPEDTDGPESSLKDPREYSGENDEYTQEKLVLANEDAGAAIEDTAEDPEETEK
-211 EAEDAALNQK
+211 ER
-221 DSDSAGSVQENGG
+221 V
-234 LQEYVQTKLELESK
+234 
-248 MGVDGFAAQ
+248 
-257 AHAANGTAEVEKGAE
+257 
-272 TESAAGTGAKPAVR
+272 
-286 SAEQE
+286 
-291 DTVNSQKETQR
+291 R
-302 RLRPEKLEKK
+302 RLNPEKLEKK
-312 FRELQATP
+312 FRELQATE
-320 EFQILLECA
+320 EFQALLESA
-329 EKQGSLLRQ
+329 EKQGHSLRQ

-345 AFQNTRDGELN
+345 AFQNTIDGELN

-361 DVQPQYM
+361 DVQPQYL
-368 KMIVEDYDGKIPLH
+368 KMIAENYDGKIQLH

-402 SRFSPE
+402 SGFSPE
-408 NMLIPNGAYY
+408 NMMIPNGAYY